1 MNTKLVLLRSSS
13 RKKIYGFLKILVW
26 NGKIVFVRCRCVDF
40 EKTQTKKALKPNWNL
55 FTSDSVFY
63 ICGCHKR
70 FVLLFCCCCPFQTV
84 LLLFVELTAWDA
96 HNLVSIGGV
105 TETNSV
111 VVSLLFRISPTRIQ
125 MYTKKKHSQSA
136 GLGVCGATQQQQTEN
151 ELMFVVICVL
161 VALPYTAECGEISFL
176 QWICYNSSLRSFAYF
191 AKAYSSIAISHT
203 KRIQVFV
210 RGLILFGTMI
220 SLKGLW
226 TSKICFVYHI
236 LKVDDD

>member
-96 HNLVSIGGV
+96 HNLVSIGGA

-125 MYTKKKHSQSA
+125 MYTKKTFAVSWTWCVRSNTTAANGKRID
-136 GLGVCGATQQQQTEN
+136 VCCDLCIG
-151 ELMFVVICVL
+151 
-161 VALPYTAECGEISFL
+161 
-176 QWICYNSSLRSFAYF
+176 
-191 AKAYSSIAISHT
+191 SIAAHRRVWRNFIST
-203 KRIQVFV
+203 VN
-210 RGLILFGTMI
+210 LL
-220 SLKGLW
+220 
-226 TSKICFVYHI
+226 
-236 LKVDDD
+236 